1 MSQVLSIQDQ
11 VLSDIFH
18 FLSTLETPTF
28 NTSQA
33 KQRFIQKATRFFIKN
48 HAMYRRNGNNLPLK
62 AILDPEQRQRILE
75 AAHENLGHRGEY
87 AVMQTM
93 KERFYWPNM
102 WNDIRQHVRSC
113 HQCQIRKT
121 YKVHLPITISA
132 PSKIFARIYLDCM
145 YMPVARGYR
154 YLIAARDDLSGA
166 AEGRALKELTAKAV
180 AQFFWEQIIYRYG
193 AVYQVTTDNGPE
205 VKEAFSKLMQ
215 RYGIP
220 QVKISPYN
228 SRANGVVERGH
239 FIIRE
244 AIMKACGDKPKQWPD
259 HVTHAF
265 FADRVTIRR
274 QTGFSPYYLLY
285 GTDPLLPFD
294 LAEASFMIDN
304 YQKGMSTVD
313 LLEARIQQL
322 QKKPEDIERAAATL
336 KENRLRSKQQY
347 EQ

>member
-1 MSQVLSIQDQ
+1 
-11 VLSDIFH
+11 
-18 FLSTLETPTF
+18 
-28 NTSQA
+28 
-33 KQRFIQKATRFFIKN
+33 
-48 HAMYRRNGNNLPLK
+48 
-62 AILDPEQRQRILE
+62 
-75 AAHENLGHRGEY
+75 
-87 AVMQTM
+87 
-93 KERFYWPNM
+93 
-102 WNDIRQHVRSC
+102 
-113 HQCQIRKT
+113 
-121 YKVHLPITISA
+121 
-132 PSKIFARIYLDCM
+132 M

-180 AQFFWEQIIYRYG
+180 AQFFWEQIICRYG

-347 EQ
+347 EQRFQARLVQDTYTPGTLVLVRNSATERELDKKSKPRYLGPYQVVRLRTGGHSYVLQELDGTVWKQAVAAFRIIPYVPRQDKRLRRLKDNLSETSDNSSSDSEETTSDTSTDDM